1 MNGGPGTH
9 VRKPPKADM
18 QPARQCRHLSS
29 LSASCNVPARA
40 DGGAEGSRPG
50 PGDPLAGR
58 CDWRRVIGLRA
69 QGCHQILCHFVLCF
83 FLDPMLSFPRAAFG
97 NSETSHAFDLTSYTF
112 RS

>member
-58 CDWRRVIGLRA
+58 CDWRRVTGLRA
-69 QGCHQILCHFVLCF
+69 QGCVINSCVTLRFAFSWTQCCF
-83 FLDPMLSFPRAAFG
+83 SPEQHLGIQRLPMHLI
-97 NSETSHAFDLTSYTF
+97 
-112 RS
+112 